1 MPWAKE
7 SDFTDL
13 KDRFKELDIVELKN
27 STSIHVKKENLIKLL
42 KELKAKGYKLFIDHS
57 VVDLKD
63 ILEKEKD
70 FKSAVREKLIAF
82 PEDKVSRFQAF
93 YILYNVDEGKRVVVK
108 TRTGGSLPSIEKLW
122 FAGKWAEREAYDMF
136 GIDYEGHENLVR
148 AFMWD
153 TYPYFP
159 LRKDF
164 PLEGFPEQ
172 ELPSL
177 NEVLWGDKLE
187 GTMNYERMHTIVP
200 TLEDLEIT
208 EKRRL
213 KKKAQIVL
221 NWGPLH
227 PGTHGTMW
235 FLFDLEGERIVQT
248 DVILGQL
255 HRGVEKLAENEMYNQ
270 FLVYTDRMDYLSALC
285 SNQAWV
291 VAIERLLGIEEDVP
305 EKAKYIR
312 TMMSELQRINSHLLW
327 LGTYALD
334 LGALTVFLYAFKE
347 REKIMDILE
356 GITGARLTISYPR
369 VGGVRMD
376 LPEGALEVIKAFAK
390 RFPKELSDW
399 ERMLTRNR
407 IWLRRNKEVGVIN
420 AEDAYFYGV
429 TGPVIRGSGI
439 PYDIRKVEPYDAYP
453 EVEFDI
459 PVGETGDCYDR
470 YLVRIEEMRQ
480 SIRIIEQCV
489 AKLEKLPKDAPFF
502 AQVPKEKKIKLT
514 IDGIG
519 LKVPHGEIYSSG
531 ENPRGE
537 LGFYVFSTGGVKPYR
552 VKVRPPS
559 YYNLCIYPYLMKDRV
574 IADAVT
580 ILASIDPVVGE
591 TDR

>member
-1 MPWAKE
+1 MPWARTD
-7 SDFTDL
+7 DFADL
-13 KDRFKELDIVELKN
+13 KERFPELEIVELKTE
-27 STSIHVKKENLIKLL
+27 TSIHIKKENLIELL
-42 KELKAKGYKLFIDHS
+42 KELKRRGFKLFLDHS
-57 VVDLKD
+57 VVDLKE

-70 FKSAVREKLIAF
+70 FRNAVKEKLIAF
-82 PEDKVSRFQAF
+82 PEDRVSRFQAF
-93 YILYNVDEGKRVVVK
+93 YILYNVDERKRIIVK
-108 TRTGGSLPSIEKLW
+108 TRTDGKLPSIEKLW
-122 FAGKWAEREAYDMF
+122 FAGKWAERECYDMF
-136 GIDYEGHENLVR
+136 GIEYEGHENLVR
-148 AFMWD
+148 AFLWD

-172 ELPSL
+172 DLPSL

-187 GTMNYERMHTIVP
+187 GTMNYQRKHTLVP

-208 EKRRL
+208 EKNRL

-235 FLFDLEGERIVQT
+235 FLFDLEGERIVQA

-291 VAIERLLGIEEDVP
+291 VAIERLLGIEEFVP

-334 LGALTVFLYAFKE
+334 LGALTIFLYAFKE
-347 REKIMDILE
+347 REKIMDIFE

-369 VGGVRMD
+369 IGGVRMD
-376 LPEGALEVIKAFAK
+376 LPEGALEVIKAFIK
-390 RFPKELSDW
+390 RFPKELDDW
-399 ERMLTRNR
+399 ERILTRNR
-407 IWLRRNKEVGVIN
+407 IWLRRNKDVGVISP
-420 AEDAYFYGV
+420 EDAYYYGV

-439 PYDIRKVEPYDAYP
+439 PYDIRKFEPYDAYE
-453 EVEFDI
+453 EVDFDI
-459 PVGETGDCYDR
+459 PVGEVGDCYDR

-480 SIRIIEQCV
+480 SVRIIEQCV
-489 AKLEKLPKDAPFF
+489 AKLEKMPKDAPFF
-502 AQVPKEKKIKLT
+502 AEVPKEKKLKLPL
-514 IDGIG
+514 DGIG
-519 LKVPHGEIYSSG
+519 LKVPVGDIYSSG

-537 LGFYVFSTGGVKPYR
+537 LGFYVFSMGGVKPYR

-559 YYNLCIYPYLMKDRV
+559 YYNLSIYPYLMKDRV

-580 ILASIDPVVGE
+580 VLASIDPVVGE

>member
-1 MPWAKE
+1 MPWAKGE
-7 SDFTDL
+7 DFA
-13 KDRFKELDIVELKN
+13 ELKGRFPELEVYD
-27 STSIHVKKENLIKLL
+27 SGKVTSLHIKKENLIELL
-42 KELKAKGYKLFIDHS
+42 KELKKLGFKLFIDHS

-70 FKSAVREKLIAF
+70 FKNAVKENLIAF
-82 PEDKVSRFQAF
+82 PEDRLSRFQAF
-93 YILYNVDEGKRVVVK
+93 YILYNVDDKKRVIVK
-108 TRTGGSLPSIEKLW
+108 TRSDGSLPSIEKLW

-136 GIDYEGHENLVR
+136 GIEYEGHENLVR

-164 PLEGFPEQ
+164 PLEGFPEHD
-172 ELPSL
+172 LPSL
-177 NEVLWGDKLE
+177 NEVLWGDRLE
-187 GTMNYERMHTIVP
+187 GTMNYERRHTLVP

-285 SNQAWV
+285 SNQSWV
-291 VAIERLLGIEEDVP
+291 VAIERMLGIEEDVP
-305 EKAKYIR
+305 EKAKFIR

-334 LGALTVFLYAFKE
+334 LGALTIFLYAFKE

-376 LPEGALEVIKAFAK
+376 LPEGAIEVIKAFVK
-390 RFPKELSDW
+390 RFLKELADW
-399 ERMLTRNR
+399 ERILTRNR
-407 IWLRRNKEVGVIN
+407 IWLRRNKEVGVITP
-420 AEDAYFYGV
+420 EDAYFYGV
-429 TGPVIRGSGI
+429 TGPVIRGSGV
-439 PYDIRKVEPYDAYP
+439 PYDMRKLEPYDAYA

-459 PVGETGDCYDR
+459 PVGDIGDCYDR
-470 YLVRIEEMRQ
+470 YLVRIEEMKQ
-480 SIRIIEQCV
+480 SVRIIEQCV
-489 AKLEKLPKDAPFF
+489 ERLEKLPKDAPFF
-502 AQVPKEKKIKLT
+502 AEIPKEKKLKLT

-519 LKVPHGEIYSSG
+519 LKVPTGEIYSSG

-537 LGFYVFSTGGVKPYR
+537 LGFYVFSMGGVKPYR

-559 YYNLCIYPYLMKDRV
+559 YYNLSIYPYLMKDRV